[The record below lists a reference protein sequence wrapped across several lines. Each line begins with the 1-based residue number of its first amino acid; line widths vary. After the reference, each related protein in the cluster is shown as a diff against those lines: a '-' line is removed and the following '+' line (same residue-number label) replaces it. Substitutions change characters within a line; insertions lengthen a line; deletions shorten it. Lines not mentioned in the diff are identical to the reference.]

1 MVSCKS
7 PYGWMRR
14 YQAQNH
20 SRQLMSGEGPLLEMS
35 SLSVKRGKSTVLKS
49 IDLQVDSGDIAV
61 LKGENGS
68 GKTTLIE
75 AAAGILNL
83 SAGKVH
89 HCGQL
94 IRDSDG
100 RRNQPPPFGLALQ
113 SGGFSQDELVSE
125 RVATASSTSG
135 RTANEEWISERL
147 SEWKLSHRSKD
158 KIAWLSGGMKRKVG
172 IIAGLTPALASD
184 EPRLILLDE
193 PSEGLD
199 ENSIQTLKN
208 QISSLSSS
216 GHGFIIA
223 THDES
228 ISELATRRITVS
240 GTSLSEEDVESSNK
254 IDPLKVN
261 ALPFSKVDTFASKP
275 QGKWTSTLEKRTRFS
290 SINRSVSGLIALV
303 VIVGMLAQIDPPTNN
318 SWLALLALTP
328 ALISALV
335 KPGYLNHLSDSRA
348 GDWWNAQLGK
358 PLQMSF
364 RIENQIYVPFLLA
377 LLSIYFLFGN
387 VSQMLVVSGGFIC
400 CTLAS
405 ARIHSLESTF
415 PRQGATLVLLLLV
428 ILIWPFLL
436 SVDLLTMADF
446 AINNETL
453 TQILAIYLMPLA
465 IWILLPMIASE

>member
-1 MVSCKS
+1 
-7 PYGWMRR
+7 MRR

-20 SRQLMSGEGPLLEMS
+20 SRRIMSGEAPLLELS
-35 SLSVKRGKSTVLKS
+35 SLTVKRGKSTVLDS
-49 IDLQVDSGDIAV
+49 VDLQVSSGDVIV
-61 LKGENGS
+61 LVGENGS
-68 GKTTLIE
+68 GKSTLIE

-89 HCGQL
+89 HSGQL

-113 SGGFSQDELVSE
+113 SGGFSQDEFVSE

-135 RTANEEWISERL
+135 RTANEEWVSKRL
-147 SEWKLSHRSKD
+147 EEWGLRHRSQD
-158 KIAWLSGGMKRKVG
+158 RIAWLSGGMKRKVG

-184 EPRLILLDE
+184 APRLILLDE

-199 ENSIQTLKN
+199 ENSIQTLKS

-216 GHGFIIA
+216 GHAFVIA

-228 ISELATRRITVS
+228 LSDLATRRITVS
-240 GTSLSEEDVESSNK
+240 NSSISEEKVENSKS
-254 IDPLKVN
+254 DSLKVN
-261 ALPFSKVDTFASKP
+261 SLPISKVDSYALKP
-275 QGKWTSTLEKRTRFS
+275 QGKWTSTLEKRTRIS
-290 SINRSVSGLIALV
+290 AINRAVSGMIALV
-303 VIVGMLAQIDPPTNN
+303 VIVGMLSQIEPPANN

-335 KPGYLNHLSDSRA
+335 KPGYLNLLSDSRA
-348 GDWWNAQLGK
+348 GDWWNAQLGR

-364 RIENQIYVPFLLA
+364 RIENQFYVPFLLA

-387 VSQMLVVSGGFIC
+387 TPQMLIVSGGFIC

-415 PRQGATLVLLLLV
+415 PRQGATLVLLLLL

-436 SVDLLTMADF
+436 SVDLLAMDGF
-446 AINNETL
+446 SINNETL

-465 IWILLPMIASE
+465 IWILVPLIASE

>member
-1 MVSCKS
+1 
-7 PYGWMRR
+7 
-14 YQAQNH
+14 
-20 SRQLMSGEGPLLEMS
+20 MSGEAPLLELS
-35 SLSVKRGKSTVLKS
+35 SLTVKRGKSTVLDS
-49 IDLQVDSGDIAV
+49 VDLQVSSGDVIV
-61 LKGENGS
+61 LVGENGS
-68 GKTTLIE
+68 GKSTLIE

-89 HCGQL
+89 HSGQL

-113 SGGFSQDELVSE
+113 SGGFSQDEFVSE

-135 RTANEEWISERL
+135 RTANEEWVSKRL
-147 SEWKLSHRSKD
+147 EEWGLRHRSQD
-158 KIAWLSGGMKRKVG
+158 RIAWLSGGMKRKVG

-184 EPRLILLDE
+184 APRLILLDE

-199 ENSIQTLKN
+199 ENSIQTLKS

-216 GHGFIIA
+216 GHAFVIA

-228 ISELATRRITVS
+228 LSDLATRRITVS
-240 GTSLSEEDVESSNK
+240 NSSISEEKVENSKS
-254 IDPLKVN
+254 DSLKVN
-261 ALPFSKVDTFASKP
+261 SLPISKVDSYALKP
-275 QGKWTSTLEKRTRFS
+275 QGKWTSTLEKRTRIS
-290 SINRSVSGLIALV
+290 AINRAVSGMIALV
-303 VIVGMLAQIDPPTNN
+303 VIVGMLSQIEPPANN

-335 KPGYLNHLSDSRA
+335 KPGYLNLLSDSRA
-348 GDWWNAQLGK
+348 GDWWNAQLGR

-364 RIENQIYVPFLLA
+364 RIENQFYVPFLLA

-387 VSQMLVVSGGFIC
+387 TPQMLIVSGGFIC

-415 PRQGATLVLLLLV
+415 PRQGATLVLLLLL

-436 SVDLLTMADF
+436 SVDLLAMDGF
-446 AINNETL
+446 SINNETL

-465 IWILLPMIASE
+465 IWILVPLIASE

>member
-1 MVSCKS
+1 
-7 PYGWMRR
+7 
-14 YQAQNH
+14 
-20 SRQLMSGEGPLLEMS
+20 MSGEAPLLELS
-35 SLSVKRGKSTVLKS
+35 SLTVKRGKSTVLDS
-49 IDLQVDSGDIAV
+49 VDLQVSSGDVIV
-61 LKGENGS
+61 LVGENGS
-68 GKTTLIE
+68 GKSTLIE

-89 HCGQL
+89 HSGQL

-113 SGGFSQDELVSE
+113 SGGFSQDEFVSE

-135 RTANEEWISERL
+135 RTANEEWVSKRL
-147 SEWKLSHRSKD
+147 EEWGLRHRSQD
-158 KIAWLSGGMKRKVG
+158 RIAWLSGGMKRKVG

-184 EPRLILLDE
+184 EARLILLDE

-199 ENSIQTLKN
+199 ENSIQTLKS

-216 GHGFIIA
+216 GHAFVIA

-228 ISELATRRITVS
+228 LSDLATRRITVS
-240 GTSLSEEDVESSNK
+240 NSSISEEKVENSKS
-254 IDPLKVN
+254 DSLKVN
-261 ALPFSKVDTFASKP
+261 SLPISKVDSYALKP
-275 QGKWTSTLEKRTRFS
+275 QGKWTSTLEKRTRIS
-290 SINRSVSGLIALV
+290 AINRAVSGMIALV
-303 VIVGMLAQIDPPTNN
+303 VIVGMLSQIEPPANN

-335 KPGYLNHLSDSRA
+335 KPGYLNLLSDSRA
-348 GDWWNAQLGK
+348 GDWWNAQLGR

-364 RIENQIYVPFLLA
+364 RIENQFYVPFLLA

-387 VSQMLVVSGGFIC
+387 TPQMLIVSGGFIC

-415 PRQGATLVLLLLV
+415 PRQGATLVLLLLL

-436 SVDLLTMADF
+436 SVDLLAMDGF
-446 AINNETL
+446 SINNETL

-465 IWILLPMIASE
+465 IWILVPLIASE

>member
-1 MVSCKS
+1 
-7 PYGWMRR
+7 MRR

-20 SRQLMSGEGPLLEMS
+20 SRRIMSGEAPLLELS
-35 SLSVKRGKSTVLKS
+35 SLTVKRGKSTVLDS
-49 IDLQVDSGDIAV
+49 VDLQVSSGDVIV
-61 LKGENGS
+61 LVGENGS
-68 GKTTLIE
+68 GKSTLIE

-89 HCGQL
+89 HSGQL

-113 SGGFSQDELVSE
+113 SGGFSQDEFVSE

-135 RTANEEWISERL
+135 RTANEEWVSKRL
-147 SEWKLSHRSKD
+147 EEWGLRHRSQD
-158 KIAWLSGGMKRKVG
+158 RIAWLSGGMKRKVG

-184 EPRLILLDE
+184 EARLILLDE

-199 ENSIQTLKN
+199 ENSIQTLKS

-216 GHGFIIA
+216 GHAFVIA

-228 ISELATRRITVS
+228 LSDLATRRITVS
-240 GTSLSEEDVESSNK
+240 NSSISEEKVENSKS
-254 IDPLKVN
+254 DSLKVN
-261 ALPFSKVDTFASKP
+261 SLPISKVDSYALKP
-275 QGKWTSTLEKRTRFS
+275 QGKWTSTLEKRTRIS
-290 SINRSVSGLIALV
+290 AINRAVSGMIALV
-303 VIVGMLAQIDPPTNN
+303 VIVGMLSQIEPPANN

-335 KPGYLNHLSDSRA
+335 KPGYLNLLSDSRA
-348 GDWWNAQLGK
+348 GDWWNAQLGR

-364 RIENQIYVPFLLA
+364 RIENQFYVPFLLA

-387 VSQMLVVSGGFIC
+387 TPQMLIVSGGFIC

-415 PRQGATLVLLLLV
+415 PRQGATLVLLLLL

-436 SVDLLTMADF
+436 SVDLLAMDGF
-446 AINNETL
+446 SINNETL

-465 IWILLPMIASE
+465 IWILVPLIASE

>member
-1 MVSCKS
+1 
-7 PYGWMRR
+7 
-14 YQAQNH
+14 
-20 SRQLMSGEGPLLEMS
+20 MSDEAPLLELS
-35 SLSVKRGKSTVLKS
+35 SLTVKRGKSTVLDS
-49 IDLQVDSGDIAV
+49 VDLQVTSGDVVV
-61 LKGENGS
+61 LVGENGS
-68 GKTTLIE
+68 GKSTLIE

-89 HCGQL
+89 HSGQL

-113 SGGFSQDELVSE
+113 SGGFSQDEFVSE

-135 RTANEEWISERL
+135 RTANEEWVSKRL
-147 SEWKLSHRSKD
+147 EEWGLRHRSQD
-158 KIAWLSGGMKRKVG
+158 RIAWLSGGMKRKVG

-199 ENSIQTLKN
+199 ENSIQTLKK

-216 GHGFIIA
+216 DHAFVIA

-228 ISELATRRITVS
+228 LSDLATRRITVS
-240 GTSLSEEDVESSNK
+240 NSSISEEKVENSKS
-254 IDPLKVN
+254 DSLKVN
-261 ALPFSKVDTFASKP
+261 SLPISKVDSYALKP
-275 QGKWTSTLEKRTRFS
+275 QGKWTSTLEKRTRIS
-290 SINRSVSGLIALV
+290 AINRAVSGLIALV
-303 VIVGMLAQIDPPTNN
+303 VIVGMLSQIEPPANN

-348 GDWWNAQLGK
+348 GDWWDAQLGR

-364 RIENQIYVPFLLA
+364 RIENQFYVPFLLA

-387 VSQMLVVSGGFIC
+387 TPQMLVVSGGFIC

-415 PRQGATLVLLLLV
+415 PRQGATLVLLLLL

-436 SVDLLTMADF
+436 SVDLLSMDGF
-446 AINNETL
+446 SINNETL

-465 IWILLPMIASE
+465 IWILVPLIASE

>member
-1 MVSCKS
+1 
-7 PYGWMRR
+7 
-14 YQAQNH
+14 
-20 SRQLMSGEGPLLEMS
+20 MSGNAPLLELS
-35 SLSVKRGKSTVLKS
+35 SLTVKRGKSTVLDS
-49 IDLQVDSGDIAV
+49 VDLQVSSGDVIV
-61 LKGENGS
+61 LVGENGS
-68 GKTTLIE
+68 GKSTLIE

-89 HCGQL
+89 HSGQL

-113 SGGFSQDELVSE
+113 SGGFSQDEFVSE

-135 RTANEEWISERL
+135 RTANEEWVSKRL
-147 SEWKLSHRSKD
+147 EEWGLRHRSQD
-158 KIAWLSGGMKRKVG
+158 RIAWLSGGMKRKVG

-199 ENSIQTLKN
+199 ENSIQTLKS

-216 GHGFIIA
+216 GHAFVIA

-228 ISELATRRITVS
+228 LSDLATRRITVS
-240 GTSLSEEDVESSNK
+240 NSSISEEKVENSKS
-254 IDPLKVN
+254 DSLKVN
-261 ALPFSKVDTFASKP
+261 SLPISKVDSYALKP
-275 QGKWTSTLEKRTRFS
+275 QGKWTSTLEKRTRIS
-290 SINRSVSGLIALV
+290 AINRAVSGMIALV
-303 VIVGMLAQIDPPTNN
+303 VIVGMLSQIEPPANN

-335 KPGYLNHLSDSRA
+335 KPGYLNLLSDSRA
-348 GDWWNAQLGK
+348 GDWWNAQLGR

-364 RIENQIYVPFLLA
+364 RIENQFYVPFLLA

-387 VSQMLVVSGGFIC
+387 TPQMLIVSGGFIC

-415 PRQGATLVLLLLV
+415 PRQGATLVLLLLL

-436 SVDLLTMADF
+436 SVDLLAMDGF
-446 AINNETL
+446 SINNETL

-465 IWILLPMIASE
+465 IWILVPLIASE

>member
-1 MVSCKS
+1 
-7 PYGWMRR
+7 
-14 YQAQNH
+14 
-20 SRQLMSGEGPLLEMS
+20 MSGEAPLLELS
-35 SLSVKRGKSTVLKS
+35 SLTVKRGKSTVLDS
-49 IDLQVDSGDIAV
+49 VDLQVSSGDVIV
-61 LKGENGS
+61 LVGENGS
-68 GKTTLIE
+68 GKSTLIE

-89 HCGQL
+89 HSGQL

-113 SGGFSQDELVSE
+113 SGGFSQDEFVSE

-135 RTANEEWISERL
+135 RTANEEWVSKRL
-147 SEWKLSHRSKD
+147 EEWGLRHRSQD
-158 KIAWLSGGMKRKVG
+158 RIAWLSGGMKRKVG

-184 EPRLILLDE
+184 EARLILLDE

-199 ENSIQTLKN
+199 ENSIQTLKS

-216 GHGFIIA
+216 GHAFVIA

-228 ISELATRRITVS
+228 LSDLATRRITVS
-240 GTSLSEEDVESSNK
+240 NSSISEEKVENSKS
-254 IDPLKVN
+254 DSLKVN
-261 ALPFSKVDTFASKP
+261 SLPISKVDSYALKP
-275 QGKWTSTLEKRTRFS
+275 QGKWTSTLEKRTRIS
-290 SINRSVSGLIALV
+290 AINRAVSGMIALV
-303 VIVGMLAQIDPPTNN
+303 VIVGMLSQIEPPANN

-335 KPGYLNHLSDSRA
+335 KPGYLNLLSDSRA
-348 GDWWNAQLGK
+348 GDWWDAQLGR

-364 RIENQIYVPFLLA
+364 RIENQFYVPFLLA

-387 VSQMLVVSGGFIC
+387 TPQMLIVSGGFIC

-415 PRQGATLVLLLLV
+415 PRQGATLVLLLLL

-436 SVDLLTMADF
+436 SVDLLAMDGF
-446 AINNETL
+446 SINNETL

-465 IWILLPMIASE
+465 IWILVPLIASE

>member
-1 MVSCKS
+1 
-7 PYGWMRR
+7 
-14 YQAQNH
+14 
-20 SRQLMSGEGPLLEMS
+20 MSGNAPLLELS
-35 SLSVKRGKSTVLKS
+35 SLTVKRGKSTVLDS
-49 IDLQVDSGDIAV
+49 VDLQVSSGDVIV
-61 LKGENGS
+61 LVGENGS
-68 GKTTLIE
+68 GKSTLIE

-89 HCGQL
+89 HSGQL

-113 SGGFSQDELVSE
+113 SGGFSQDEFVSE

-135 RTANEEWISERL
+135 RTANEEWVSKRL
-147 SEWKLSHRSKD
+147 EEWGLRHRSQD
-158 KIAWLSGGMKRKVG
+158 RIAWLSGGMKRKVG

-184 EPRLILLDE
+184 EARLILLDE

-199 ENSIQTLKN
+199 ENSIQTLKS

-216 GHGFIIA
+216 GHAFVIA

-228 ISELATRRITVS
+228 LSDLATRRITVS
-240 GTSLSEEDVESSNK
+240 NSSISEEKVENSKS
-254 IDPLKVN
+254 DSLKVN
-261 ALPFSKVDTFASKP
+261 SLPISKVDSYALKP
-275 QGKWTSTLEKRTRFS
+275 QGKWTSTLEKRTRIS
-290 SINRSVSGLIALV
+290 AINRAVSGMIALV
-303 VIVGMLAQIDPPTNN
+303 VIVGMLSQIEPPANN

-335 KPGYLNHLSDSRA
+335 KPGYLNLLSDSRA
-348 GDWWNAQLGK
+348 GDWWNAQLGR

-364 RIENQIYVPFLLA
+364 RIENQFYVPFLLA

-387 VSQMLVVSGGFIC
+387 TPQMLIVSGGFIC

-415 PRQGATLVLLLLV
+415 PRQGATLVLLLLL

-436 SVDLLTMADF
+436 SVDLLAMDGF
-446 AINNETL
+446 SINNETL

-465 IWILLPMIASE
+465 IWILVPLIASE

>member
-1 MVSCKS
+1 
-7 PYGWMRR
+7 
-14 YQAQNH
+14 
-20 SRQLMSGEGPLLEMS
+20 MSGEAPLLELS
-35 SLSVKRGKSTVLKS
+35 SLTVKRGKSTVLDS
-49 IDLQVDSGDIAV
+49 VDLQVSSGDVVV
-61 LKGENGS
+61 LVGENGS
-68 GKTTLIE
+68 GKSTLIE

-89 HCGQL
+89 HSGQL
-94 IRDSDG
+94 IRDADG

-113 SGGFSQDELVSE
+113 SGGFSQDEFVSE

-135 RTANEEWISERL
+135 RTANEEWVSKRL
-147 SEWKLSHRSKD
+147 EEWGLRHRSQD
-158 KIAWLSGGMKRKVG
+158 RIAWLSGGMKRKVG

-184 EPRLILLDE
+184 APRLILLDE

-199 ENSIQTLKN
+199 ENSIQTLKS
-208 QISSLSSS
+208 QISSLAIS
-216 GHGFIIA
+216 GHAFVIA

-228 ISELATRRITVS
+228 LSDLATRRITVS
-240 GTSLSEEDVESSNK
+240 NSSISEEKVENSES
-254 IDPLKVN
+254 DSLKVN
-261 ALPFSKVDTFASKP
+261 SLPISKVDSYALKP
-275 QGKWTSTLEKRTRFS
+275 QGKWTSTLEKRTRIS
-290 SINRSVSGLIALV
+290 AINRAVSGLIALV
-303 VIVGMLAQIDPPTNN
+303 VIVGMLSQIEPPANN

-335 KPGYLNHLSDSRA
+335 KPGYLNLLSDSRA
-348 GDWWNAQLGK
+348 GDWWNAQLGR

-364 RIENQIYVPFLLA
+364 RIENQFYVPFLLA

-387 VSQMLVVSGGFIC
+387 TPQMLIVSGGFIC

-415 PRQGATLVLLLLV
+415 PRQGATLVLLLLL

-436 SVDLLTMADF
+436 SVDLLAMDGF
-446 AINNETL
+446 SINNETL

-465 IWILLPMIASE
+465 IWILVPLIASE

>member
-1 MVSCKS
+1 
-7 PYGWMRR
+7 MRR

-20 SRQLMSGEGPLLEMS
+20 SRRIMSDEAPLLELS
-35 SLSVKRGKSTVLKS
+35 SLTVKRGKSTVLDS
-49 IDLQVDSGDIAV
+49 VDLQVTSGDVVV
-61 LKGENGS
+61 LVGENGS
-68 GKTTLIE
+68 GKSTLIE

-89 HCGQL
+89 HSGQL

-113 SGGFSQDELVSE
+113 SGGFSQDEFVSE

-135 RTANEEWISERL
+135 RTANEEWVSKRL
-147 SEWKLSHRSKD
+147 EEWGLRHRSQD
-158 KIAWLSGGMKRKVG
+158 RIAWLSGGMKRKVG

-199 ENSIQTLKN
+199 ENSIQTLKK

-216 GHGFIIA
+216 DHAFVIA

-228 ISELATRRITVS
+228 LSDLATRRITVS
-240 GTSLSEEDVESSNK
+240 NSSISEEKVENSKS
-254 IDPLKVN
+254 DSLKVN
-261 ALPFSKVDTFASKP
+261 SLPISKVDSYALKP
-275 QGKWTSTLEKRTRFS
+275 QGKWTSTLEKRTRIS
-290 SINRSVSGLIALV
+290 AINRAVSGLIALV
-303 VIVGMLAQIDPPTNN
+303 VIVGMLSQIEPPANN

-348 GDWWNAQLGK
+348 GDWWDAQLGR

-364 RIENQIYVPFLLA
+364 RIENQFYVPFLLA

-387 VSQMLVVSGGFIC
+387 TPQMLVVSGGFIC

-415 PRQGATLVLLLLV
+415 PRQGATLVLLLLL

-436 SVDLLTMADF
+436 SVDLLSMDGF
-446 AINNETL
+446 SINNETL

-465 IWILLPMIASE
+465 IWILVPLIASE

>member
-1 MVSCKS
+1 
-7 PYGWMRR
+7 
-14 YQAQNH
+14 
-20 SRQLMSGEGPLLEMS
+20 MSGNAPLLELS
-35 SLSVKRGKSTVLKS
+35 SLTVKRGKLTVLDS
-49 IDLQVDSGDIAV
+49 VDLQVSSGDVIV
-61 LKGENGS
+61 LVGENGS
-68 GKTTLIE
+68 GKSTLIE

-89 HCGQL
+89 HSGQL

-113 SGGFSQDELVSE
+113 SGGFSQDEFVSE

-135 RTANEEWISERL
+135 RTANEEWVSKRL
-147 SEWKLSHRSKD
+147 EEWGLRHRSQD
-158 KIAWLSGGMKRKVG
+158 RIAWLSGGMKRKVG

-184 EPRLILLDE
+184 EARLILLDE

-199 ENSIQTLKN
+199 ENSIQTLKS

-216 GHGFIIA
+216 GHAFVIA

-228 ISELATRRITVS
+228 LSDLATRRITVS
-240 GTSLSEEDVESSNK
+240 NSSISEEKVENSKS
-254 IDPLKVN
+254 DSLKVN
-261 ALPFSKVDTFASKP
+261 SLPISKVDSYALKP
-275 QGKWTSTLEKRTRFS
+275 QGKWTSTLEKRTRIS
-290 SINRSVSGLIALV
+290 AINRAVSGMIALV
-303 VIVGMLAQIDPPTNN
+303 VIVGMLSQIEPPANN

-335 KPGYLNHLSDSRA
+335 KPGYLNLLSDSRA
-348 GDWWNAQLGK
+348 GDWWNAQLGR

-364 RIENQIYVPFLLA
+364 RIENQFYVPFLLA

-387 VSQMLVVSGGFIC
+387 TPQMLIVSGGFIC

-415 PRQGATLVLLLLV
+415 PRQGATLVLLLLL

-436 SVDLLTMADF
+436 SVDLLAMDGF
-446 AINNETL
+446 SINNETL

-465 IWILLPMIASE
+465 IWILVPLIASE

>member
-1 MVSCKS
+1 
-7 PYGWMRR
+7 
-14 YQAQNH
+14 
-20 SRQLMSGEGPLLEMS
+20 MSDEAPLLELS
-35 SLSVKRGKSTVLKS
+35 SLTVKRGKSTVLDS
-49 IDLQVDSGDIAV
+49 VDLQVTSGDVVV
-61 LKGENGS
+61 LVGENGS
-68 GKTTLIE
+68 GKSTLIE

-89 HCGQL
+89 HSGQL

-113 SGGFSQDELVSE
+113 SGGFSQDEFVSE

-135 RTANEEWISERL
+135 RTANEEWVSKRL
-147 SEWKLSHRSKD
+147 EEWGMRHRSQD
-158 KIAWLSGGMKRKVG
+158 RIAWLSGGMKRKVG

-199 ENSIQTLKN
+199 ENSIQTLKK

-216 GHGFIIA
+216 DHAFVIA

-228 ISELATRRITVS
+228 LSDLATRRITVS
-240 GTSLSEEDVESSNK
+240 NSSISEEKVENSKS
-254 IDPLKVN
+254 DSLKVN
-261 ALPFSKVDTFASKP
+261 SLPISKVDSYALKP
-275 QGKWTSTLEKRTRFS
+275 QGKWTSTLEKRTRIS
-290 SINRSVSGLIALV
+290 AINRAVSGLIALV
-303 VIVGMLAQIDPPTNN
+303 VIVGMLSQIEPPANN

-348 GDWWNAQLGK
+348 GDWWDAQLGR

-364 RIENQIYVPFLLA
+364 RIENQFYVPFLLA

-387 VSQMLVVSGGFIC
+387 TPQMLVVSGGFIC

-415 PRQGATLVLLLLV
+415 PRQGATLVLLLLL

-436 SVDLLTMADF
+436 SVDLLSMDGF
-446 AINNETL
+446 SINNETL

-465 IWILLPMIASE
+465 IWILVPLIASE

>member
-1 MVSCKS
+1 
-7 PYGWMRR
+7 
-14 YQAQNH
+14 
-20 SRQLMSGEGPLLEMS
+20 MSDEAPLLELS
-35 SLSVKRGKSTVLKS
+35 SLTVKRGKSTVLDS
-49 IDLQVDSGDIAV
+49 VDLQVTSGDVVV
-61 LKGENGS
+61 LVGENGS
-68 GKTTLIE
+68 GKSTLIE

-89 HCGQL
+89 HSGQL

-113 SGGFSQDELVSE
+113 SGGFSQDEFVSE

-135 RTANEEWISERL
+135 RTANEEWVSKRL
-147 SEWKLSHRSKD
+147 EEWGLRHRSQD
-158 KIAWLSGGMKRKVG
+158 RIAWLSGGMKRKVG

-199 ENSIQTLKN
+199 ENSIQTLKK

-216 GHGFIIA
+216 GHSFVIA

-228 ISELATRRITVS
+228 LSDLATRRITVS
-240 GTSLSEEDVESSNK
+240 NSSISEEKVENSKS
-254 IDPLKVN
+254 DSLKVN
-261 ALPFSKVDTFASKP
+261 SLPISKVDSYALKP
-275 QGKWTSTLEKRTRFS
+275 QGKWTSTLEKRTRIS
-290 SINRSVSGLIALV
+290 AINRAVSGLIALV
-303 VIVGMLAQIDPPTNN
+303 VIVGMLSQIEPPANN

-348 GDWWNAQLGK
+348 GDWWDAQLGR

-364 RIENQIYVPFLLA
+364 RIENQFYVPFLLA

-387 VSQMLVVSGGFIC
+387 TPQMLVVSGGFIC

-415 PRQGATLVLLLLV
+415 PRQGATLVLLLLL

-436 SVDLLTMADF
+436 SVDLLSMDGF
-446 AINNETL
+446 SINNETL

-465 IWILLPMIASE
+465 IWILVPLIASE

>member
-1 MVSCKS
+1 
-7 PYGWMRR
+7 MRR

-20 SRQLMSGEGPLLEMS
+20 SRQPMSGEVPLLELS
-35 SLSVKRGKSTVLKS
+35 SLTVKRGKATVLNS
-49 IDLQVDSGDIAV
+49 IDLQVSSGDIAV
-61 LKGENGS
+61 LVGENGS
-68 GKTTLIE
+68 GKSTLIE

-113 SGGFSQDELVSE
+113 NGGFSQDELVSE

-135 RTANEEWISERL
+135 RVANEEWISKRL
-147 SEWKLSHRSKD
+147 SEWSLGHRSQD
-158 KIAWLSGGMKRKVG
+158 RIAWLSGGMKRKVG

-199 ENSIQTLKN
+199 ENSIQTLKS
-208 QISSLSSS
+208 QISSLTSS
-216 GHGFIIA
+216 GHAFIIA

-228 ISELATRRITVS
+228 ISKLATRRITVS
-240 GTSLSEEDVESSNK
+240 DSSITEEDVETSGKS
-254 IDPLKVN
+254 DSLKVN
-261 ALPFSKVDTFASKP
+261 SLPISKVDSYALKP

-290 SINRSVSGLIALV
+290 AINRAVSGLIALV
-303 VIVGMLAQIDPPTNN
+303 VVVGMLSQIDPPANN

-364 RIENQIYVPFLLA
+364 RIENQFYVPFLLA

-415 PRQGATLVLLLLV
+415 PRQGATLVLLLLL

-436 SVDLLTMADF
+436 SVDLLTMDGF
-446 AINNETL
+446 SINNETL

-465 IWILLPMIASE
+465 IWILVPLIASE

>member
-1 MVSCKS
+1 
-7 PYGWMRR
+7 
-14 YQAQNH
+14 
-20 SRQLMSGEGPLLEMS
+20 MSGEAPLLELS
-35 SLSVKRGKSTVLKS
+35 SLTVKRGKSTVLDS
-49 IDLQVDSGDIAV
+49 VDLQVSSGDVIV
-61 LKGENGS
+61 LVGENGS
-68 GKTTLIE
+68 GKSTLIE

-89 HCGQL
+89 HSGQL

-113 SGGFSQDELVSE
+113 SGGFSQDEFVSE

-135 RTANEEWISERL
+135 RTANEEWVSKRL
-147 SEWKLSHRSKD
+147 EEWGLRHRSQD
-158 KIAWLSGGMKRKVG
+158 RIAWLSGGMKRKVG

-184 EPRLILLDE
+184 EARLILLDE

-199 ENSIQTLKN
+199 ENSIQTLKS

-216 GHGFIIA
+216 GHAFVIA

-228 ISELATRRITVS
+228 LSDLATRRITVS
-240 GTSLSEEDVESSNK
+240 DSSISEEKVENSKS
-254 IDPLKVN
+254 DSLKVN
-261 ALPFSKVDTFASKP
+261 SLPISKVDSYALKP
-275 QGKWTSTLEKRTRFS
+275 QGKWTSTLEKRTRIS
-290 SINRSVSGLIALV
+290 AINRAVSGMIALV
-303 VIVGMLAQIDPPTNN
+303 VIVGMLSQIEPPANN

-335 KPGYLNHLSDSRA
+335 KPGYLNLLSDSRA
-348 GDWWNAQLGK
+348 GDWWNAQLGR

-364 RIENQIYVPFLLA
+364 RIENQFYVPFLLA

-387 VSQMLVVSGGFIC
+387 TPQMLIVSGGFIC

-415 PRQGATLVLLLLV
+415 PRQGATLVLLLLL

-436 SVDLLTMADF
+436 SVDLLAMDGF
-446 AINNETL
+446 SINNETL

-465 IWILLPMIASE
+465 IWILVPLIASE

>member
-1 MVSCKS
+1 
-7 PYGWMRR
+7 
-14 YQAQNH
+14 
-20 SRQLMSGEGPLLEMS
+20 
-35 SLSVKRGKSTVLKS
+35 VKRGKSTVLDS
-49 IDLQVDSGDIAV
+49 VDLQVSSGDVIV
-61 LKGENGS
+61 LVGENGS
-68 GKTTLIE
+68 GKSTLIE

-89 HCGQL
+89 HSGQL

-113 SGGFSQDELVSE
+113 SGGFSQDEFVSE

-135 RTANEEWISERL
+135 RTANEEWVSKRL
-147 SEWKLSHRSKD
+147 EEWGLRHRSQD
-158 KIAWLSGGMKRKVG
+158 RIAWLSGGMKRKVG

-184 EPRLILLDE
+184 EARLILLDE

-199 ENSIQTLKN
+199 ENSIQTLKS

-216 GHGFIIA
+216 GHAFVIA

-228 ISELATRRITVS
+228 LSDLATRRITVS
-240 GTSLSEEDVESSNK
+240 NSSISEEKVENSKS
-254 IDPLKVN
+254 DSLKVN
-261 ALPFSKVDTFASKP
+261 SLPISKVDSYALKP
-275 QGKWTSTLEKRTRFS
+275 QGKWTSTLEKRTRIS
-290 SINRSVSGLIALV
+290 AINRAVSGMIALV
-303 VIVGMLAQIDPPTNN
+303 VIVGMLSQIEPPANN

-335 KPGYLNHLSDSRA
+335 KPGYLNLLSDSRA
-348 GDWWNAQLGK
+348 GDWWNAQLGR

-364 RIENQIYVPFLLA
+364 RIENQFYVPFLLA

-387 VSQMLVVSGGFIC
+387 TPQMLIVSGGFIC

-415 PRQGATLVLLLLV
+415 PRQGATLVLLLLL

-436 SVDLLTMADF
+436 SVDLLAMDGF
-446 AINNETL
+446 SINNETL

-465 IWILLPMIASE
+465 IWILVPLIASE

>member
-1 MVSCKS
+1 
-7 PYGWMRR
+7 
-14 YQAQNH
+14 
-20 SRQLMSGEGPLLEMS
+20 MSDEAPLLELS
-35 SLSVKRGKSTVLKS
+35 SLTVKRGKSTVLDS
-49 IDLQVDSGDIAV
+49 VDLQVTSGDVVV
-61 LKGENGS
+61 LVGENGS
-68 GKTTLIE
+68 GKSTLIE

-89 HCGQL
+89 HSGQL

-113 SGGFSQDELVSE
+113 SGGFSQDEFVSE

-135 RTANEEWISERL
+135 RTANEEWVSKRL
-147 SEWKLSHRSKD
+147 EEWGLRHRSQD
-158 KIAWLSGGMKRKVG
+158 RIAWLSGGMKRKVG
-172 IIAGLTPALASD
+172 IIAGITPALASD

-216 GHGFIIA
+216 DHAFVIA

-228 ISELATRRITVS
+228 LSDLATRRITVS
-240 GTSLSEEDVESSNK
+240 DSSISEEKVENSKGDS
-254 IDPLKVN
+254 LKVN
-261 ALPFSKVDTFASKP
+261 SLPISKMDSYALKP
-275 QGKWTSTLEKRTRFS
+275 QGKWTSTLEKRTRIS
-290 SINRSVSGLIALV
+290 AINRAVSGLIALV
-303 VIVGMLAQIDPPTNN
+303 VIVGMLSQIEPPANN

-348 GDWWNAQLGK
+348 GDWWDAQLGR

-364 RIENQIYVPFLLA
+364 RIENQFYVPFLLA

-387 VSQMLVVSGGFIC
+387 TPQMLVVSGGFIC

-415 PRQGATLVLLLLV
+415 PRQGATLVLLLLL
-428 ILIWPFLL
+428 ILIWSFLL
-436 SVDLLTMADF
+436 SVDLLSMDGF
-446 AINNETL
+446 SINNETL

-465 IWILLPMIASE
+465 IWILVPLIASE